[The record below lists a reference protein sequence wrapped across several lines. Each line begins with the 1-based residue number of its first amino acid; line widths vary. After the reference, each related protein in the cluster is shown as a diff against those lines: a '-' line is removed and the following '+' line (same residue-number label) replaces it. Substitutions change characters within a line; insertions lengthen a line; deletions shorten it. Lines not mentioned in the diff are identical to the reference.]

1 MAPIDPIL
9 TAMKTRLVATVLLI
23 SSCAAMAAS
32 GPKTRPAQGGGLPRY
47 GMVVYS
53 DLCVNPQSG
62 EFGGQRITLQRFAEV
77 DTVIY
82 EYTAGGLSWP
92 LVASDVNVD
101 PRGKMMYFTVQAAE
115 GAERTISGK
124 FSPDGATLTLDGGY
138 CGDETVPM
146 KLAKVT
152 DFGRK
157 AGACKPCPAGK
168 AKAPMGEAP
177 QRQEGEGEAA
187 PEVPEPAPPAKW
199 EPAPPAQG

>member
-1 MAPIDPIL
+1 
-9 TAMKTRLVATVLLI
+9 MKTRFAASTLACTFVFA
-23 SSCAAMAAS
+23 SCAALAA
-32 GPKTRPAQGGGLPRY
+32 GAPKTRPAQGGVPRY
-47 GMVVYS
+47 GMAVYS
-53 DLCVNPQSG
+53 DLCVNPHSG

-82 EYTAGGLSWP
+82 EYTAGGISWP
-92 LVASDVNVD
+92 IVASDVNID

-115 GAERTISGK
+115 GEERTISGK

-146 KLAKVT
+146 KLAKVV

-157 AGACKPCPAGK
+157 AGACRPCPQGK
-168 AKAPMGEAP
+168 VKPPKDQAP
-177 QRQEGEGEAA
+177 QRQQEEGEA
-187 PEVPEPAPPAKW
+187 PGVSEPTPPAKW

>member
-1 MAPIDPIL
+1 MKTTHRAVAFLLL
-9 TAMKTRLVATVLLI
+9 TA
-23 SSCAAMAAS
+23 SCAALAAGAARGRAEPRS
-32 GPKTRPAQGGGLPRY
+32 GVPRY

-92 LVASDVNVD
+92 IVASDVNVD
-101 PRGKMMYFTVQAAE
+101 PRGKMMYFTVQPAE
-115 GAERTISGK
+115 GEERTISGK

-146 KLAKVT
+146 KLAKVR

-157 AGACKPCPAGK
+157 AGACRPCPASRTK
-168 AKAPMGEAP
+168 PAAAP
-177 QRQEGEGEAA
+177 QGEEVKPEGETPAL
-187 PEVPEPAPPAKW
+187 PEVPAPSPKW
-199 EPAPPAQG
+199 EPAPPSQG

>member
-1 MAPIDPIL
+1 MAPIAPTPIV
-9 TAMKTRLVATVLLI
+9 MKTPVVACILLI
-23 SSCAAMAAS
+23 ASCAAVAAGGAKNRS
-32 GPKTRPAQGGGLPRY
+32 GGLPRY
-47 GMVVYS
+47 GMAVYS

-92 LVASDVNVD
+92 IVASDVNVD
-101 PRGKMMYFTVQAAE
+101 PRGKMMYFTVQPAE

-157 AGACKPCPAGK
+157 AGACKPCPAGR
-168 AKAPMGEAP
+168 AKPPKEEAP
-177 QRQEGEGEAA
+177 RREEGEAA
-187 PEVPEPAPPAKW
+187 PDVPEPAPPAKW

>member
-1 MAPIDPIL
+1 MTIVHRAAALILL
-9 TAMKTRLVATVLLI
+9 TA
-23 SSCAAMAAS
+23 SCAALAAGAAKGRAEPRS
-32 GPKTRPAQGGGLPRY
+32 GVPRY

-92 LVASDVNVD
+92 IVASDVNVD
-101 PRGKMMYFTVQAAE
+101 PRGKMMYFTVQPAE
-115 GAERTISGK
+115 GEERTISGK

-146 KLAKVT
+146 KLARVR

-157 AGACKPCPAGK
+157 AGACRPCPASRNK
-168 AKAPMGEAP
+168 AVP
-177 QRQEGEGEAA
+177 QVDEPKPEGETPATREQ
-187 PEVPEPAPPAKW
+187 PAPKW
-199 EPAPPAQG
+199 EPAPPSQG

>member
-1 MAPIDPIL
+1 
-9 TAMKTRLVATVLLI
+9 MKTRF
-23 SSCAAMAAS
+23 AAS
-32 GPKTRPAQGGGLPRY
+32 TLACTFVFATCTAFAVGAPKTRPGQGGVPRY
-47 GMVVYS
+47 GMAVYS
-53 DLCVNPQSG
+53 DLCVNPHSG

-92 LVASDVNVD
+92 IVASDVNVD
-101 PRGKMMYFTVQAAE
+101 PRGKMMYFTVQLAE
-115 GAERTISGK
+115 GEERTISGK

-157 AGACKPCPAGK
+157 AGACKPCAAGK
-168 AKAPMGEAP
+168 AKPPKDEAP
-177 QRQEGEGEAA
+177 QGREGEGEASPA
-187 PEVPEPAPPAKW
+187 LPEPAAPPKW
-199 EPAPPAQG
+199 EPAPPNQG

>member
-1 MAPIDPIL
+1 
-9 TAMKTRLVATVLLI
+9 MKTRVVASLLLI
-23 SSCAAMAAS
+23 ASCTALAAGGAKSRAA
-32 GPKTRPAQGGGLPRY
+32 RGGLPRY

-53 DLCVNPQSG
+53 DLCVNPHSG

-92 LVASDVNVD
+92 IVASDINID
-101 PRGKMMYFTVQAAE
+101 PRGKMMYFTVQPAE
-115 GAERTISGK
+115 GEERTISGK

-146 KLAKVT
+146 QLKKVT

-157 AGACKPCPAGK
+157 AGACRRCPAVK
-168 AKAPMGEAP
+168 AAAPEEATP
-177 QRQEGEGEAA
+177 QRPHGEEEGTPALPEAA
-187 PEVPEPAPPAKW
+187 PTKEPAWQPAPPS
-199 EPAPPAQG
+199 QG